1 MVDVIAQNLTQR
13 VVEDVRCGVV
23 VTQRPSTKFVVR
35 RDNLITDIELAV
47 LHVTG
52 VKDVA
57 VVDLDVRDLKLGNTI
72 NDDAACVVLLA
83 TGLRVEAGAVEEET
97 ERGVLRN
104 ILRCL

>member
-1 MVDVIAQNLTQR
+1 MT
-13 VVEDVRCGVV
+13 
-23 VTQRPSTKFVVR
+23 S
-35 RDNLITDIELAV
+35 
-47 LHVTG
+47 

-72 NDDAACVVLLA
+72 NDDAAYVVLLA